1 MKIERLEHALPKMSE
16 KALVRFVRRSVCR
29 ALMGAGK
36 EADEGR
42 EVLDLVYVECSRRGK
57 EKLYDTVYAI
67 ISRHPERCDLH

>member
-1 MKIERLEHALPKMSE
+1 MKIDRLEHALPNMSE
-16 KALVRFVRRSVCR
+16 KALVRFVRRSVCQ

-57 EKLYDTVYAI
+57 EKLYDTVYAS
-67 ISRHPERCDLH
+67 ISQNPEHCNLH